1 MILNDKL
8 RTIKMRIMRNCIIE
22 NEINLVYFMNENN
35 LHIYNDLVRLDVID
49 KVSLTNFNK
58 LLSLIKNDYELKRY
72 NNKIKSIEIYN

>member
-1 MILNDKL
+1 MLLNDKL
-8 RTIKMRIMRNCIIE
+8 RSIKTRIIRNCSIE
-22 NEINLVYFMNENN
+22 NEINLVYFMNESN

-58 LLSLIKNDYELKRY
+58 LLSLIKNDYELERY